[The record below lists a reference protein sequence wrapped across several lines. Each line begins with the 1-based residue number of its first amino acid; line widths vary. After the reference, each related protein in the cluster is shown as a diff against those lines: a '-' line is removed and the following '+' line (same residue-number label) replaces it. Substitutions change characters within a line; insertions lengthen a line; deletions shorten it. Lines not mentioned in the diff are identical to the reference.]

1 MAKQIFNVSSRYN
14 VIAAIVA
21 GGLLGV
27 ILIVSLLVVPAWNR
41 LQELGREVPVEQQKR
56 DQAEQDLENLKDA
69 KQFFEEQA
77 TDVERV
83 NLALPVRPE
92 VPTLLAILESLAI
105 DSGVY
110 LDGFTPQ
117 QLGAAE
123 AAAQAQA
130 EPTADAAP
138 GGVDSL
144 EVTANFSG
152 TYSSLLN
159 FLYSLERSLR
169 IVDVKVINVSA
180 VEDTGAI
187 TGSISFRTYYKT
199 VEGSAP
205 AGADAAADAPDAA
218 APAEGGAQ

>member
-14 VIAAIVA
+14 VIAALVA

-27 ILIVSLLVVPAWNR
+27 ILIVSLLVAPAWNR

-56 DQAEQDLENLKDA
+56 DQAEQDLKNLKDA

-92 VPTLLAILESLAI
+92 VPTILAILESLAV
-105 DSGVY
+105 DAGVY

-117 QLGAAE
+117 QLGTAE
-123 AAAQAQA
+123 VAAAGA
-130 EPTADAAP
+130 PTEVAP

-152 TYSSLLN
+152 TYPALLN

-205 AGADAAADAPDAA
+205 AGGDPAADASGGAA
-218 APAEGGAQ
+218 APAGGGTP